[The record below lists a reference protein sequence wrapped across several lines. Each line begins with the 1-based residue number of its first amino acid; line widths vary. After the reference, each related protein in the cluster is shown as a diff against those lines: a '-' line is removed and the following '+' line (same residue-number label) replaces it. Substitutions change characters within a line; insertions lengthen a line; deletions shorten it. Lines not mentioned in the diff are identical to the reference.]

1 MELRVA
7 ANIWGSGTL
16 RAGMVAFLF
25 CPLLIK
31 ELRPLF
37 YYLSRDWLPRPCD
50 YFLRSLSSWL
60 LLIISSSLPFLSTYL
75 AKSED
80 WLVLPRIFCSFD
92 ILDALPLA
100 IRADPFDDRT
110 FGSK

>member
-75 AKSED
+75 ANSDD
-80 WLVLPRIFCSFD
+80 WLALPRIFCSFE
-92 ILDALPLA
+92 IFYALPF
-100 IRADPFDDRT
+100 IVDPFGDRT
-110 FGSK
+110 FSSK